1 MFMSNINIFF
11 SPVLTDEEELFRIKV
26 LLQYNKLYKKQE
38 SKEGKKKIIRFER
51 KTNYRTQTR

>member
-1 MFMSNINIFF
+1 MFMSSINIFF